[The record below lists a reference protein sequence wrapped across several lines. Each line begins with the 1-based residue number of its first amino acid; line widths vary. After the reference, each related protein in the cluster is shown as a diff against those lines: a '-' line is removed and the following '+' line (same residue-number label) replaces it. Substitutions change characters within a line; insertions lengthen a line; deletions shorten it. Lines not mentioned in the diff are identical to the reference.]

1 MPKASQAL
9 IPRSFR
15 GMFKQQPAA
24 HIMPE
29 PGTVLFCGLG
39 LRGIHHS
46 GIYIGDDGIVELA
59 RNGIVRVVHPD
70 QFTRPTNIGA
80 GLGARA
86 AIAIAAPGAFLATL
100 ALSSPFD
107 AMNIYASCRGQIAV
121 GNPAV
126 ARRAR
131 SMIGKSR
138 PYHIIKHNCHHF
150 TFQCLTA
157 LRWDTARFLPDVM
170 REAERHLGA
179 DTWHVWNPVD

>member
-1 MPKASQAL
+1 MVNQRADAL
-9 IPRSFR
+9 
-15 GMFKQQPAA
+15 
-24 HIMPE
+24 IMPE

-59 RNGIVRVVHPD
+59 RNGIVRVVHSD
-70 QFTRPTNIGA
+70 EFTRPTNIGA

-86 AIAIAAPGAFLATL
+86 AIAIAAPTAFLAAL
-100 ALSSPFD
+100 ALTSPFD
-107 AMNIYASCRGQIAV
+107 SMNIYASCRGQIAV

-131 SMIGKSR
+131 SMIGQSR

-150 TFQCLTA
+150 TFHCLTA

-179 DTWHVWNPVD
+179 DTWRVWYPVD